1 MHKILSILLVV
12 TSLVSCQ
19 KEKIEAPSISDG
31 TKTIGANPKADYLQ
45 QLLKKYTVKGIPGAV
60 IAIKDANGLWIGAE
74 GYAKLEDKTPM
85 NPAMAHYGFSITKTV
100 TAIAVM
106 QLKERG
112 LLNLDLPIRTY
123 LPAHLY
129 SLVPKS
135 EIITVRMLL
144 NHTSGYSDITQ
155 ETSYRLKWLDNPL
168 KVWKREE
175 YYELMRKTV
184 TIEHTPGT
192 LFSYSNTNYFLLSI
206 LIDHITSK
214 PHGEWYQKHIFDRLN
229 LGQMFYK
236 DAKQYPFYNNMP
248 NTYWSRFGNNTLENN
263 TRMQQ
268 AYMQNEIYGED
279 GLIAAPDNYIRLM
292 EGLVNGQLVSAASLD
307 EMKEWVQ
314 NPGSAEP
321 DYGLGLG
328 YWGYKNKPNFGH
340 NGSGIGAYSL
350 CLYFPGSQT
359 YLFASVNASTE
370 FGGPMEGNIYAF
382 MNELGDYLAE
392 FKQ

>member
-1 MHKILSILLVV
+1 MNKLLIVLLVL
-12 TSLVSCQ
+12 TSFVSCQ
-19 KEKIEAPSISDG
+19 QDKMEAPSVSSG

-45 QLLKKYTVKGIPGAV
+45 QLLKKHIANGIPGAV
-60 IAIKDANGLWIGAE
+60 IAIKDANGLWVGAE

-85 NPAMAHYGFSITKTV
+85 SPEMAHYGFSITKVV
-100 TAIAVM
+100 TAVAIM
-106 QLKERG
+106 QLKEKG

-123 LPAHLY
+123 LPTNLY

-135 EIITVRMLL
+135 ETITVRMLL

-155 ETSYRLKWLDNPL
+155 QTSYRLHWLDNPL

-184 TIEHTPGT
+184 TIQNTPGSI
-192 LFSYSNTNYFLLSI
+192 FNYSNTNYFLLSI
-206 LIDHITSK
+206 IIDHITGK
-214 PHGEWYQKHIFDRLN
+214 PHGEWYQKHIFDRLD

-263 TRMQQ
+263 TRMQR

-279 GLIAAPDNYIRLM
+279 GLIATPDNYIRMM

-307 EMKEWVQ
+307 EMKEWIQ
-314 NPGSAEP
+314 NPGSTEP
-321 DYGLGLG
+321 DYGLGLV
-328 YWGYKNKPNFGH
+328 YVGYKNKPNFGH
-340 NGSGIGAYSL
+340 NGIGIGSYSL
-350 CLYFPGSQT
+350 CLYFPGDQT
-359 YLFASVNASTE
+359 YLYVALNVSPE
-370 FGGPMEGNIYAF
+370 FGGPVEQKIYSFINEVGN
-382 MNELGDYLAE
+382 YLAE
-392 FKQ
+392 Y